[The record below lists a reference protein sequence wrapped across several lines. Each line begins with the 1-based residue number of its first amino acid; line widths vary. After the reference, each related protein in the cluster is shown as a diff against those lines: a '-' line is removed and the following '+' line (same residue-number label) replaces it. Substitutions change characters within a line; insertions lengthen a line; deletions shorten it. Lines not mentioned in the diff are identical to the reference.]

1 MVINDINDIILN
13 IFWGCY
19 VFDILKYWYRD
30 IDFCIFFFLKILN
43 VIVLEYLFGDL
54 MSMKI
59 VCMLFCEKVGI
70 IFIVRKV
77 IDVKWILCELK
88 SYENEFKY

>member
-1 MVINDINDIILN
+1 
-13 IFWGCY
+13 
-19 VFDILKYWYRD
+19 
-30 IDFCIFFFLKILN
+30 
-43 VIVLEYLFGDL
+43 
-54 MSMKI
+54 
-59 VCMLFCEKVGI
+59 MLFCEKVGI